1 MKHDVISLL
10 LVVSGLFVIFDAVSS
25 ESQLKVIR
33 QTHLFSTDDERHYNR
48 KPVEPQTNAT
58 TTNAGRE
65 WKKIPTEKLST
76 ACIRHNDLVCRPQF
90 ISLLTWRHP
99 LNPPMPAH
107 QQISQQRHTT
117 SASSAAHVGQRS
129 TCLLLSL
136 CSFLFHFGIFPS
148 KFRWLK
154 IHSKYTTSNW
164 HCEWATS
171 RSPFLNVIYTKT

>member
-1 MKHDVISLL
+1 MRFRVR
-10 LVVSGLFVIFDAVSS
+10 VSS
-25 ESQLKVIR
+25 KWSDKL
-33 QTHLFSTDDERHYNR
+33 TGF
-48 KPVEPQTNAT
+48 PPMMNAT
-58 TTNAGRE
+58 TTENQSNHKQMQQQRIAGRE

-76 ACIRHNDLVCRPQF
+76 ACIRHNDLVCRLQF